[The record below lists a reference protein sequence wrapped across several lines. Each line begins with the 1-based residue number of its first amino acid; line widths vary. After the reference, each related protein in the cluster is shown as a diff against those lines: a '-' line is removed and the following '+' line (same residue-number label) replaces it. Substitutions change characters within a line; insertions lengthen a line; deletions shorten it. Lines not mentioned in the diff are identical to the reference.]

1 MLQEGSSTW
10 DGPQGILF
18 LQPVSGFKILG
29 KADRENL
36 TRKLHWLERDGKV
49 KLVSIVFNTSFQYT
63 SSWYTLWLTKSVF
76 AFLRQHF
83 CHSLGFAHAE
93 SNKSEKC
100 VTLSQPYTFVHLT
113 F

>member
-1 MLQEGSSTW
+1 MLQEGSPTW
-10 DGPQGILF
+10 DGPQGISF

-63 SSWYTLWLTKSVF
+63 SSWYTLWFTKSVF
-76 AFLRQHF
+76 AVYV
-83 CHSLGFAHAE
+83 
-93 SNKSEKC
+93 N
-100 VTLSQPYTFVHLT
+100 TFVIHLASHMQSQT
-113 F
+113 NLKNV